1 MSSAL
6 LGSRESHVGEQAI
19 EVLFRPVDHGVTG
32 LGSAPAR
39 LAIKVPI
46 LLLAGFRRRRLPV
59 RIVLPASR
67 HPWLA
72 VAVQRPRPMKRA

>member
-6 LGSRESHVGEQAI
+6 LGSRESYVGEQAI
-19 EVLFRPVDHGVTG
+19 EVVFRPFDDGVTR

-39 LAIKVPI
+39 LAIKVLI
-46 LLLAGFRRRRLPV
+46 LLGFRRRRLPV